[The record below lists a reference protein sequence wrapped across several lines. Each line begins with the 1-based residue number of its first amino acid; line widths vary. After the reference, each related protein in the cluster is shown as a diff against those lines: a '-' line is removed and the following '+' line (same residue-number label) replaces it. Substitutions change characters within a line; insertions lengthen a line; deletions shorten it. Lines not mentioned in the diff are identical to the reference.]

1 MDRAFRQS
9 MSWLHTWAG
18 VVFGSLLFAIFWMGT
33 LAVFDREID
42 RWMAPM
48 TRLALQETQRPWS
61 ALRTS
66 LQAAA
71 EAKSATWLMTFPVE
85 RRPVIEVIYRSGT
98 NLISRHFDPSSGA
111 SWDPGTLAGS
121 QFIYPFHVHLH
132 LKFWDLGY
140 WIVGL
145 AAIAMLVLCISGVII
160 HRKIFAD
167 FFVFRPQRQSRRA
180 TLDLH
185 NLTGV
190 LGLPFHLAIT
200 LSGLIIFYAIYFPS
214 GWRASYSDRQAFNAD
229 AYGTYARPRL
239 NQIGGPVLLESIAS
253 ESTRLWGEKNP
264 RSLIV
269 FHPGDAASYV
279 AILRPSDK
287 HVGAYNEIAYFDAST
302 GALLHHQRNVLPVMT
317 AQRFIVGFHMIQ
329 FRHWTLRWVYFAL
342 GLLGCVLIGTGYLFW
357 LESRRKRHAQLGLSG
372 VGIVEALT
380 VASTTGIIAATFSF
394 FIANRLLPSGA
405 TVLGQERAAL
415 EVWVFYFIWLLAF
428 CHAWLR
434 PGRAWAEQC
443 WAIASLCVAAVALNW
458 ITTGDHLIRS
468 LAHRHLWPV
477 AGMDLMLLA
486 GAAISAISA
495 YKLRAFVSNACER
508 PSSPQL
514 TASLHKAE

>member
-71 EAKSATWLMTFPVE
+71 EAKSASWLMTFPVE
-85 RRPVIEVIYRSGT
+85 RRPVIEVIYRSG
-98 NLISRHFDPSSGA
+98 NDLISRHFDPGSGA

-160 HRKIFAD
+160 HRKIFTD

-185 NLTGV
+185 NVAGV

-200 LSGLIIFYAIYFPS
+200 LSGLVIFYAIYFPS
-214 GWRASYSDRQAFNAD
+214 GWQTAYPDRQAFNAD

-239 NQIGGPVLLESIAS
+239 NQGGGPVLFESIAS
-253 ESTRLWGEKNP
+253 EAKRLWGEGSP

-269 FHPGDAASYV
+269 FHPGDVASYV
-279 AILRPSDK
+279 AILRPYEGD
-287 HVGAYNEIAYFDAST
+287 VGAYSEIAYFDAST

-317 AQRFIVGFHMIQ
+317 AQRFIVGFHMVQ

-372 VGIVEALT
+372 VAIVEALT
-380 VASTTGIIAATFSF
+380 VASTTGIIAATFVF

-415 EVWVFYFIWLLAF
+415 EVWSFYLVWVTTFA
-428 CHAWLR
+428 HAWLR
-434 PGRAWAEQC
+434 SRGAWIEQC
-443 WAIASLCVAAVALNW
+443 WAIAGFAIAAVLLNW
-458 ITTGDHLIRS
+458 TTTGDHLFRS
-468 LAHRHLWPV
+468 IMHRHLWAV
-477 AGMDLMLLA
+477 AGMDIVLLLGGVLA
-486 GAAISAISA
+486 VFAALRITRASARTSTESSQTNA
-495 YKLRAFVSNACER
+495 SGRA
-508 PSSPQL
+508 
-514 TASLHKAE
+514 